1 MKVYCSKEIFINASR
16 KIIASPLIW
25 ILILTIF
32 LLRTILFTPGIPS
45 HGDLTYPSTIIQYQK
60 ALFPLWNESTSVSNL
75 ESIDRGFSL
84 LLVLFV
90 RLVGGEV
97 DLLSKLYFFIPLFV
111 SGITTAY
118 LTKYI
123 LHKVYPERRPNTL
136 AIVVASFVFMI
147 SPWVLE
153 QVQAPFFW
161 LSYAV
166 TPGIILL
173 AYRFFSERRLSFGI
187 GLAILLTLASTTP
200 HYTLFSFLIT
210 FFAWLCT
217 HIQFQFGEFK
227 GLIQSLQQ
235 RHFSALVKNIKIN
248 WGFKKY
254 LKDLKLWVL
263 IVVVFIAL
271 NAYWI
276 VMTIFLLVN
285 GSITP
290 GYVFTPY
297 MLQLFSSNANL
308 QHVFSGTDQ
317 WISWW
322 PGQYSDFIKSLVVT
336 ATIALPAIL
345 LIALGLA
352 KKGKGDLR
360 LLYILIGI
368 WIVGVFFSSADKN
381 PVYIWLA
388 TGSPLSSAYGW
399 LLRVPGKISFLLWP
413 AYAVCAGLVMQSAYS
428 YCSSKKKSV
437 LRKKMLVLTVVAG
450 LLIASSGYAV
460 LKSDD
465 YFNYYYAP
473 VKVPAAYQQAFSYI
487 NANLIEARIAD
498 FARYENGSRL
508 NFTVQVSADPYSER
522 VNSSSGG
529 NDLRHSNSSWLNF
542 IQPFESSYTW
552 NQHRIAGY
560 FVPRSISV
568 PNFGYY
574 HFTYSGVWRPAYTKL
589 QESITYVVYEN
600 LTGSTETVTHLGN
613 VSPNAALWL
622 PVYGA
627 NYLLYHNDIFNTTNF
642 AQHDLMILNQT
653 GCQLVQQWGDYI
665 YLYRVPQSF
674 GRIYALNSSWASI
687 ETQQKPPTSADV
699 NSSGVNIYDIRQV
712 DATHWEINLNATES
726 FSLIFT
732 EGFDSFWAATVKT
745 NNDSFVYSSQNAFGS
760 INSFPINQTGELHV
774 TIQYR
779 PQTWLY
785 YGITVSILLLIAIT
799 VALSYFVLI
808 RKINRKT
815 TKNWL
820 VF

>member
-1 MKVYCSKEIFINASR
+1 MKVNFSKETFINSSK
-16 KIIASPLIW
+16 KILTSPLFW
-25 ILILTIF
+25 ILMLTIF

-60 ALFPLWNESTSVSNL
+60 ALFPLWNESTSDSNL

-90 RLVGGEV
+90 RLIGGEV

-111 SGITTAY
+111 SGVTTAY
-118 LTKYI
+118 LTKYV
-123 LHKVYPERRPNTL
+123 LQKVYPDKRPNAF
-136 AIVVASFVFMI
+136 AIIIASFMFMI

-173 AYRFFSERRLSFGI
+173 AFRFFSERRLTFGI
-187 GLAILLTLASTTP
+187 GLAILWTLASTTP
-200 HYTLFSFLIT
+200 HYTIFSFLII

-217 HIQFQFGEFK
+217 HVQFQFGDFN
-227 GLIQSLQQ
+227 GLKQSL
-235 RHFSALVKNIKIN
+235 RRHHFSDLVTYTKIN
-248 WGFKKY
+248 WGFSKY
-254 LKDLKLWVL
+254 LKDLKLWIL
-263 IVVVFIAL
+263 LGSVFIAL

-276 VMTIFLLVN
+276 VMTLFLLIN
-285 GSITP
+285 GTITP
-290 GYVFTPY
+290 GYVFTSD
-297 MLQLFSSNANL
+297 MLSFFSPNANL
-308 QHVFSGTDQ
+308 PHVLSGTDQ

-322 PGQYSDFIKSLVVT
+322 PGQYSGLIQGLIVA

-345 LIALGLA
+345 IGAGALA

-368 WIVGVFFSSADKN
+368 WIIGVFFSLGENN
-381 PVYIWLA
+381 PVYHWLA
-388 TGSPLSSAYGW
+388 IDSPLSSAYGW
-399 LLRVPGKISFLLWP
+399 LLRVPGKISYLLWP
-413 AYAVCAGLVMQSAYS
+413 AYAVCAGLVVQSAYS
-428 YCSSKKKSV
+428 YCSSKKKNF
-437 LRKKMLVLTVVAG
+437 LCKKALVLTAVAV
-450 LLIASSGYAV
+450 LLIASTGYAII
-460 LKSDD
+460 KAED

-473 VKVPAAYQQAFSYI
+473 VPVPAAYQQAFSYI
-487 NANLIEARIAD
+487 NANLTEDRIAE
-498 FARYENGSRL
+498 FARYENGSQL

-529 NDLRHSNSSWLNF
+529 NDLHHSNSSWLNF

-574 HFTYSGVWRPAYTKL
+574 HFTYSGVWRPAYTEL
-589 QESITYVVYEN
+589 QESIPYVVYEN
-600 LTGSTETVTHLGN
+600 LTGTTETVTRLGN
-613 VSPNAALWL
+613 VSPDAARWL

-627 NYLLYHNDIFNTTNF
+627 NYLLYHNDIFNTTNY
-642 AQHDLMILNQT
+642 AQHDLTILNQT

-665 YLYRVPQSF
+665 YLYRIPQSF
-674 GRIYALNSSWASI
+674 GRIYALNSSWESI
-687 ETQQKPPTSADV
+687 ESQSQPPTAADV
-699 NSSGVNIYDIRQV
+699 NASGVNLYDIKQV
-712 DATHWEINLNATES
+712 DATHWELNLNATKP

-745 NNDSFVYSSQNAFGS
+745 NNGSFVYNSQNAFGS

-774 TIQYR
+774 TIQYS
-779 PQTWLY
+779 PQTWFY
-785 YGITVSILLLIAIT
+785 YGVTASVLLLIAVTIS
-799 VALSYFVLI
+799 LSFFLLK
-808 RKINRKT
+808 RKR
-815 TKNWL
+815 L
-820 VF
+820 

>member
-1 MKVYCSKEIFINASR
+1 MKVNFRKETFINSS
-16 KIIASPLIW
+16 KKFLTSPLFW

-45 HGDLTYPSTIIQYQK
+45 HGDLTYPSTIVQYQK
-60 ALFPLWNESTSVSNL
+60 ALFPLWNESTSDSNL

-90 RLVGGEV
+90 RLIGGEV

-111 SGITTAY
+111 SGVTTAY

-123 LHKVYPERRPNTL
+123 LQKVYPDKPPNTF
-136 AIVVASFVFMI
+136 AIVVASFMFMI

-187 GLAILLTLASTTP
+187 GLAILWTVASTTP
-200 HYTLFSFLIT
+200 HYALFSFMII
-210 FFAWLCT
+210 FFVWLCT

-227 GLIQSLQQ
+227 GLIQSLRQ
-235 RHFSALVKNIKIN
+235 HDFSALVKNIKIN

-263 IVVVFIAL
+263 IVIVFIAL

-276 VMTIFLLVN
+276 VMTAFLLVN

-290 GYVFTPY
+290 GYIFTTD
-297 MLQLFSSNANL
+297 MLKFFSPNANL
-308 QHVFSGTDQ
+308 QHVLSGTDQ

-322 PGQYSDFIKSLVVT
+322 PGQYSGYIQGLIVA
-336 ATIALPAIL
+336 ATIALPAF
-345 LIALGLA
+345 LIGAVVLA

-368 WIVGVFFSSADKN
+368 WIIGVFFSLGENN
-381 PVYIWLA
+381 PVYRWLA
-388 TGSPLSSAYGW
+388 IDSPLSSAYGW
-399 LLRVPGKISFLLWP
+399 LLRVPGKISYLLWP
-413 AYAVCAGLVMQSAYS
+413 AYAVCVGLVMQSAYS
-428 YCSSKKKSV
+428 YRSSKKKSV
-437 LRKKMLVLTVVAG
+437 LRKKALVLTAVAG

-460 LKSDD
+460 VKSDD

-473 VKVPAAYQQAFSYI
+473 VQVPASYQQAFSYI
-487 NANLIEARIAD
+487 NANLTEARIAD
-498 FARYENGSRL
+498 FARYENGSQL
-508 NFTVQVSADPYSER
+508 NFTVQVSADPPSER

-529 NDLRHSNSSWLNF
+529 NDLHHSNCTWVNF

-589 QESITYVVYEN
+589 QESIPYVVYQN
-600 LTGSTETVTHLGN
+600 LTGYIETVTRLGN
-613 VSPNAALWL
+613 VSPDAARWL
-622 PVYGA
+622 PVFGA
-627 NYLLYHNDIFNTTNF
+627 NYLLYHNDIFNTKNY
-642 AQHDLMILNQT
+642 AQHDLTILNQT
-653 GCQLVQQWGDYI
+653 GCQLVQQWGDYV

-674 GRIYALNSSWASI
+674 GRIYTLSSSWESI
-687 ETQQKPPTSADV
+687 ESQSQPPTAVDV
-699 NSSGVNIYDIRQV
+699 N
-712 DATHWEINLNATES
+712 
-726 FSLIFT
+726 
-732 EGFDSFWAATVKT
+732 
-745 NNDSFVYSSQNAFGS
+745 
-760 INSFPINQTGELHV
+760 
-774 TIQYR
+774 
-779 PQTWLY
+779 
-785 YGITVSILLLIAIT
+785 
-799 VALSYFVLI
+799 
-808 RKINRKT
+808 
-815 TKNWL
+815 
-820 VF
+820 